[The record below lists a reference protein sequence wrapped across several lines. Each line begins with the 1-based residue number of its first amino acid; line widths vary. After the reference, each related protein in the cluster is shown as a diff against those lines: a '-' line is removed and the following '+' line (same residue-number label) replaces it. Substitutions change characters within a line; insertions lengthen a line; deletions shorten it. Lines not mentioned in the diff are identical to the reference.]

1 MMDENFN
8 KVPTT
13 LDVTI
18 YGNLETI
25 NPTLSK
31 SRVRIFYKG
40 MNRNRTF
47 ISEDFAN

>member
-1 MMDENFN
+1 MPENFN
-8 KVPTT
+8 KIPNT

-18 YGNLETI
+18 YGAMEPVT
-25 NPTLSK
+25 PTLSK